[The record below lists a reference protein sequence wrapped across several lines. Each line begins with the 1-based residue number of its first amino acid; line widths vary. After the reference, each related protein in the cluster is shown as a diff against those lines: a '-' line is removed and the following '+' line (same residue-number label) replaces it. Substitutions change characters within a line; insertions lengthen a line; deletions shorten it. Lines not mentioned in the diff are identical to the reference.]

1 MLELRNKREFKTKL
15 KLIEQRIKERAGLHV
30 KRQVTKI
37 LELVLNESP
46 QYSGDFAANWR
57 VSVNGS
63 KAPYA
68 ELGYKGHLAE
78 QFDDLGSKSKEYLKL
93 LRQAGH
99 PDAINI
105 ARDAAQDDLN
115 SLTWNSTV
123 RLVNS
128 APIAP
133 QIATGEMNPPYRV
146 VHAHLAAISFR
157 NHIHYRWKLKGS

>member
-1 MLELRNKREFKTKL
+1 VLELRNKREFKTKL

-37 LELVLNESP
+37 LELVLHESP

-57 VSVNGS
+57 VSVNGGGT
-63 KAPYA
+63 
-68 ELGYKGHLAE
+68 GYSEIQYKQGLDEA
-78 QFDDLGSKSKEYLKL
+78 FAAGDLSISM

-115 SLTWNSTV
+115 SLKWNSIV

-133 QIATGEMNPPYRV
+133 QIATGEMDPPYRL
-146 VHAHLAAISFR
+146 VHQHLAAISFR